1 MERSEFRL
9 FQEKKRDHE
18 HTLSE
23 DCAGHMKEPGND
35 PVCLDHS
42 KQVEKCKK

>member
-9 FQEKKRDHE
+9 FQEEKKDQE
-18 HTLSE
+18 HTLRE
-23 DCAGHMKEPGND
+23 DCARHMKELGND
-35 PVCLDHS
+35 PLCLDHS